1 MRLNELHVDGFG
13 HFRDHVVGPL
23 DSNVFVLHGPNEA
36 GKSTLLAFI
45 RTILFGFPLRGRDDH
60 YPPLAGGRHGGRIT
74 LSDDDGESYTLERF
88 AGPRGGRPVLRTES
102 GEPAALERLIGH
114 ATLNLFSNV
123 FAFSLDEIQSEGLM
137 SNSEVSGRLY
147 SVGMGASGLPEF
159 SRSLADRRNGLFR
172 PRGSAQKIP
181 GLLDEL
187 SDIDGSLCVIQGN
200 ADEYRRLTARQEVIL
215 QELGGV
221 GEEISKLNVRLS
233 EVGKLLEGWD
243 DWVLLE
249 GLETQL
255 RELPEIEQFP
265 ESPIERLEA
274 IEERV
279 RQATED
285 RDEADR
291 ELRRISEAAEAAI
304 SGEKLLD
311 DSERIEAIRRA
322 RGSFDGSVHDL
333 PERQDE
339 LREMED
345 VLSEGL
351 RELGSGWDKTSLDGL
366 DTSLAA
372 RQQVVAWREELNE
385 ASTKSDAAVV
395 RLEQTTGLLEKLK
408 TEEQLAQGRLQ
419 VDSASA
425 GSIGLRPASGQL
437 EDLLEDREAVERVR
451 RGRGSFDDSV
461 RDLPERRAELGAQ
474 EADLAR
480 RLRDL
485 GQSWD
490 ETQLDGFD
498 TSMVFRQEVDG
509 FRQGLTDQS
518 ARVRSSEEQLERER
532 SELVERRAAVEQTQ
546 ARVPAEQPAQA
557 GLEIDLRRSALRT
570 ARSRLNDHERAGLN
584 MENLRGQLAS
594 LTGSTES
601 ADTVSGRSSVLLPM
615 LLGVAGIGLVLAG
628 VYLGQES
635 LLLGA
640 VAGMVLLGVAVYL
653 LVRRREGSVTA
664 ESPLLGAVAWGSSEA
679 EIALGRARGL
689 LVEAAQPLGLDD
701 LPTADVLD
709 NVESEIEAASSGLSA
724 WKESSRWVE
733 EARLAFEAHLRRV
746 EQADGQARSAV
757 ESETAARDEWCRWL
771 ERHGLDLRLTPEG
784 VVEFTG
790 RIETIRAVLESVR
803 RMRQRMSAIEVDI
816 HEYGQ
821 LVQPLAQ
828 KYSIPLDD
836 AGHQRVM
843 AVADTLIESF
853 DAVRELVVQRDNVLA
868 RLQQQEQ
875 TVSTASDEH
884 RSASREQEDCESEW
898 RRWLRER
905 GLDESFTPDA
915 LLEFLARA
923 DTARAHRTETRRMR
937 QRVSSIEVDIEQFR
951 EHVAPLARNHGV
963 TLDTADPL
971 QLATAADTLIGR
983 LEEVRGQVSERDQ
996 ARRQRE
1002 QLRQR
1007 LEQMERRLQSAG
1019 EDLAALVATAGA
1031 GDAEEFRRKATQY
1044 AQRQELEAQ
1053 RDERLGSLSRLSGP
1067 DDRLVAFRDSLAAS
1081 DPDLLRDES
1090 RVLSERI
1097 DALNSRRDDL
1107 NQEHGGN
1114 ATEIDRLAAEEES
1127 SELRIRRNIL
1137 MEQLQEDTWEW
1148 SRLTIAGVILERTQR
1163 KFEQERQ
1170 PSVIRHA
1177 EEFFSNVTGQRY
1189 TRLYAP
1195 VGEQTITV
1203 TDASGRDRRPAEL
1216 SRGTREQLYLALR
1229 FGLILEFG
1237 EHAERLPV
1245 VVDEA
1250 LVNFDP
1256 ERASLAASSFA
1267 KLSETNQVLVF
1278 TCHRTIVDMFADVG
1292 AQVLDIGQSGA

>member
-60 YPPLAGGRHGGRIT
+60 YPPLAGGRHGGRIA

-351 RELGSGWDKTSLDGL
+351 RELGSGWDETSLDGL

-372 RQQVVAWREELNE
+372 RQQVVPWREELNE
-385 ASTKSDAAVV
+385 SSTKSDAAVV

-518 ARVRSSEEQLERER
+518 ARVRSSEEQL
-532 SELVERRAAVEQTQ
+532 
-546 ARVPAEQPAQA
+546 
-557 GLEIDLRRSALRT
+557 
-570 ARSRLNDHERAGLN
+570 
-584 MENLRGQLAS
+584 
-594 LTGSTES
+594 
-601 ADTVSGRSSVLLPM
+601 
-615 LLGVAGIGLVLAG
+615 
-628 VYLGQES
+628 
-635 LLLGA
+635 
-640 VAGMVLLGVAVYL
+640 
-653 LVRRREGSVTA
+653 
-664 ESPLLGAVAWGSSEA
+664 
-679 EIALGRARGL
+679 
-689 LVEAAQPLGLDD
+689 
-701 LPTADVLD
+701 
-709 NVESEIEAASSGLSA
+709 
-724 WKESSRWVE
+724 
-733 EARLAFEAHLRRV
+733 
-746 EQADGQARSAV
+746 
-757 ESETAARDEWCRWL
+757 
-771 ERHGLDLRLTPEG
+771 
-784 VVEFTG
+784 
-790 RIETIRAVLESVR
+790 
-803 RMRQRMSAIEVDI
+803 
-816 HEYGQ
+816 
-821 LVQPLAQ
+821 
-828 KYSIPLDD
+828 
-836 AGHQRVM
+836 
-843 AVADTLIESF
+843 
-853 DAVRELVVQRDNVLA
+853 
-868 RLQQQEQ
+868 
-875 TVSTASDEH
+875 
-884 RSASREQEDCESEW
+884 
-898 RRWLRER
+898 
-905 GLDESFTPDA
+905 
-915 LLEFLARA
+915 
-923 DTARAHRTETRRMR
+923 
-937 QRVSSIEVDIEQFR
+937 
-951 EHVAPLARNHGV
+951 
-963 TLDTADPL
+963 
-971 QLATAADTLIGR
+971 
-983 LEEVRGQVSERDQ
+983 
-996 ARRQRE
+996 
-1002 QLRQR
+1002 
-1007 LEQMERRLQSAG
+1007 
-1019 EDLAALVATAGA
+1019 
-1031 GDAEEFRRKATQY
+1031 
-1044 AQRQELEAQ
+1044 
-1053 RDERLGSLSRLSGP
+1053 
-1067 DDRLVAFRDSLAAS
+1067 
-1081 DPDLLRDES
+1081 
-1090 RVLSERI
+1090 
-1097 DALNSRRDDL
+1097 
-1107 NQEHGGN
+1107 
-1114 ATEIDRLAAEEES
+1114 
-1127 SELRIRRNIL
+1127 
-1137 MEQLQEDTWEW
+1137 
-1148 SRLTIAGVILERTQR
+1148 
-1163 KFEQERQ
+1163 
-1170 PSVIRHA
+1170 
-1177 EEFFSNVTGQRY
+1177 
-1189 TRLYAP
+1189 
-1195 VGEQTITV
+1195 
-1203 TDASGRDRRPAEL
+1203 
-1216 SRGTREQLYLALR
+1216 
-1229 FGLILEFG
+1229 
-1237 EHAERLPV
+1237 
-1245 VVDEA
+1245 
-1250 LVNFDP
+1250 
-1256 ERASLAASSFA
+1256 
-1267 KLSETNQVLVF
+1267 
-1278 TCHRTIVDMFADVG
+1278 
-1292 AQVLDIGQSGA
+1292 